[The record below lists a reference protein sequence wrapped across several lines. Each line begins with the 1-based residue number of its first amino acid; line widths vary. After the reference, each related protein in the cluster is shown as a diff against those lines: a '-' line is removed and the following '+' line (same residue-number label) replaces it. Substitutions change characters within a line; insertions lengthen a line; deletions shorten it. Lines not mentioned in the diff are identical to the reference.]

1 VERGDIFALPLYV
14 LLLVQVMM
22 VPVANGLQMGDAL
35 YMNIGLFGLWIAARA
50 LSPRLA
56 HPD

>member
-1 VERGDIFALPLYV
+1 
-14 LLLVQVMM
+14 MM